1 MPFVISNNVKIIVLI
16 VTYNPNIKAFKETL
30 RCVVNTAEKVLIID
44 NASKNLSEI
53 NDLTS
58 QFKNISIIKNEKN
71 LGISK
76 PYNTAIS
83 FARENNY
90 DALLLLD
97 QDSILCDNFVS
108 EYRKHFSDQYVCLA
122 PLIAHRSKEYMEFVG
137 DYFAEQK
144 GAPPCEVAST
154 INSGTLINLK
164 NLPSQ
169 IHIDESLF
177 IDWIDTDFFL
187 QVQKSGLKTLRIN
200 TATLLADIGDFKK
213 HKMLN
218 RVWFS
223 SNYSPQRLLFQAKDT
238 AYFFKKYYKEKN
250 PFFKTHEYVTITLWR
265 WLMMAI
271 FEKKRLR
278 KITSLIKGL
287 AAGILGNV

>member
-1 MPFVISNNVKIIVLI
+1 MLNNVKIIALI
-16 VTYNPNIKAFKETL
+16 VTYNPNIKVFKETL
-30 RCVVNTAEKVLIID
+30 RCVVNAADKVLIID
-44 NASKNLSEI
+44 NASKNISEI
-53 NDLTS
+53 ENSTS

-83 FARENNY
+83 FARENSF
-90 DALLLLD
+90 DGLLLLD
-97 QDSILCDNFVS
+97 QDSILSDNFVS
-108 EYRKHFSDQYVCLA
+108 EYRKHFSCQYVCLA
-122 PLIAHRSKEYMEFVG
+122 PLIAHRSKEYMEIVG

-144 GAPPCEVAST
+144 DSPPCEIAST

-164 NLPSQ
+164 ILPSQ
-169 IHIDESLF
+169 IRFDESLF

-187 QVQKSGLKTLRIN
+187 QIQKSGLKTLRIN

-213 HKMLN
+213 HKILN

-238 AYFFKKYYKEKN
+238 VCFFRKYYKEKN
-250 PFFKTHEYVTITLWR
+250 PFFKTQEYVTITLWR
-265 WLMMAI
+265 WLMMVV
-271 FEKKRLR
+271 FEKKRIR
-278 KITSLIKGL
+278 KIFSLIKGL
-287 AAGILGNV
+287 SAGIVGNV